1 MHQRAITSLG
11 WGTKSKQKSKL
22 KKKKKSKKVMI
33 GYIFFKRMKNNVI

>member
-1 MHQRAITSLG
+1 MHQKDITSLG
-11 WGTKSKQKSKL
+11 WGT

>member
-22 KKKKKSKKVMI
+22 KKKKSKKVMI